1 MRLLWHSHGSSYAAT
16 GGSGHLFEIL
26 SVYTEPRWGTPS
38 NPYGWCLRVDGQVV
52 HFDCSFCECK
62 KFASRIE
69 EESARPLF

>member
-1 MRLLWHSHGSSYAAT
+1 M
-16 GGSGHLFEIL
+16 FEIL